1 MTYTKKNVR
10 QIYFVITFRSHPL
23 LSQKLIEIK
32 TITSAAEYIEVGRK
46 DLTTNYPIC
55 ISINFFQMELEILCV

>member
-1 MTYTKKNVR
+1 MTQKKCDVYKKNVR

-46 DLTTNYPIC
+46 DREKDRVIDRGKNREVKKL
-55 ISINFFQMELEILCV
+55 